1 MCFFSKTTKKEKV
14 KLRHFK
20 LKEFASPD
28 LKGSEKN
35 MNKTFLLFLDE
46 LRERCGF
53 PFKITSGFRTEAY
66 QEDLRRRGYKT
77 AKKGTSPHL
86 EGIAADVAI
95 TDSYKRALFVAFA
108 LELVSELDL
117 PFRLGI
123 AGKDKGN
130 FIHIDISEK
139 LSSPKIWIY

>member
-1 MCFFSKTTKKEKV
+1 MCFFSKTPKKEKV

-20 LKEFASPD
+20 LDEFDSPD
-28 LKGSEKN
+28 EKGSGKK
-35 MNKTFLLFLDE
+35 MDKTFLLFLDE

-53 PFKITSGFRTEAY
+53 PFKITSGFRTKSHH
-66 QEDLRRRGYKT
+66 EDLTKRGYKT
-77 AKKGTSPHL
+77 IKNSAHL
-86 EGIAADVAI
+86 QGIAADVSI

-139 LSSPKIWIY
+139 LTSPKIWIY

>member
-1 MCFFSKTTKKEKV
+1 MCFFSKAFEKEKV
-14 KLRHFK
+14 RLRHFK
-20 LKEFASPD
+20 LKEFDSPD
-28 LKGSEKN
+28 EKGSGKN
-35 MNKTFLLFLDE
+35 MDKTFLLFLDE
-46 LRERCGF
+46 LRNRCGF
-53 PFKITSGFRTEAY
+53 PFKITSAFRTKSHHEK
-66 QEDLRRRGYKT
+66 LGKLGYKT
-77 AKKGTSPHL
+77 IKNSAHL

-108 LELVSELDL
+108 LEISSELDL

>member
-1 MCFFSKTTKKEKV
+1 MCFFSKAFEKEKV

-28 LKGSEKN
+28 DEKSGKK
-35 MNKTFLLFLDE
+35 MDKTFLLFLDE
-46 LRERCGF
+46 LRNRCGF
-53 PFKITSGFRTEAY
+53 PFKITSGYRTKSHHEK
-66 QEDLRRRGYKT
+66 LGKLGYKT
-77 AKKGTSPHL
+77 IKNSAHL

-108 LELVSELDL
+108 LEISSELDL

-139 LSSPKIWIY
+139 LPSPKIWIY

>member
-1 MCFFSKTTKKEKV
+1 MCFFIKTPKKEKV

-20 LKEFASPD
+20 IKEFDSPD
-28 LKGSEKN
+28 EKGSGKK
-35 MNKTFLLFLDE
+35 MDKTFLLFLDE

-53 PFKITSGFRTEAY
+53 PFKITSGFRTKSHH
-66 QEDLRRRGYKT
+66 EDLTKRGYKT
-77 AKKGTSPHL
+77 IKNSAHL
-86 EGIAADVAI
+86 EGKAADVAI
-95 TDSYKRALFVAFA
+95 SDSYQRALFVAFT
-108 LELVSELDL
+108 LELASELDL

>member
-1 MCFFSKTTKKEKV
+1 MCFFSKAFQKEKV

-28 LKGSEKN
+28 DPKSGKK
-35 MNKTFLLFLDE
+35 MDKTFLLFLDE
-46 LRERCGF
+46 LRNRCN
-53 PFKITSGFRTEAY
+53 FKFFITSGFRTEAY

-95 TDSYKRALFVAFA
+95 TDSYKRALFVGFA
-108 LELVSELDL
+108 LELASELDL

-139 LSSPKIWIY
+139 LTSPKIWIY

>member
-1 MCFFSKTTKKEKV
+1 MCFFSKAPKKEKV

-28 LKGSEKN
+28 DVKSGKN
-35 MNKTFLLFLDE
+35 MDKTFLLFLDE
-46 LRERCGF
+46 LRSRCGF
-53 PFKITSGFRTEAY
+53 PFKITSGYRTKSHHEK
-66 QEDLRRRGYKT
+66 LGKLGYKT
-77 AKKGTSPHL
+77 IKNSAHL

-108 LELVSELDL
+108 VELASELDL

-123 AGKDKGN
+123 AGKNEGN

-139 LSSPKIWIY
+139 LPSPKIWIY

>member
-1 MCFFSKTTKKEKV
+1 MCFFSKAYKKEKV

-28 LKGSEKN
+28 DEKSGKK
-35 MNKTFLLFLDE
+35 MDKTFLLFLDE
-46 LRERCGF
+46 LRNRCGF
-53 PFKITSGFRTEAY
+53 PFKITSGFRTKSHH
-66 QEDLRRRGYKT
+66 EDLTKRGYKT
-77 AKKGTSPHL
+77 IKNSAHL
-86 EGIAADVAI
+86 EGKAADVAI

-108 LELVSELDL
+108 LELASELDL

>member
-1 MCFFSKTTKKEKV
+1 MCFFSKAHKKEKV
-14 KLRHFK
+14 RLRHFK

-28 LKGSEKN
+28 EKGSGKN
-35 MNKTFLLFLDE
+35 MDKTFLLFLDE
-46 LRERCGF
+46 LRNRCGF
-53 PFKITSGFRTEAY
+53 PFKITSGYRTKSHHEK
-66 QEDLRRRGYKT
+66 LGKLGYKT
-77 AKKGTSPHL
+77 IKNSAHL

-108 LELVSELDL
+108 LEISSELDL

-123 AGKDKGN
+123 AGKDRGN

-139 LSSPKIWIY
+139 LPSPKIWIY

>member
-1 MCFFSKTTKKEKV
+1 MCFFSKTPKKEKV

-20 LKEFASPD
+20 IKEFDSPD
-28 LKGSEKN
+28 EKGSGKK
-35 MNKTFLLFLDE
+35 MDKTFLLFLDE

-53 PFKITSGFRTEAY
+53 PFKITSGFRTKSHHEK
-66 QEDLRRRGYKT
+66 LGKLGYKT
-77 AKKGTSPHL
+77 IKNSAHL

-108 LELVSELDL
+108 LELASELDL

>member
-1 MCFFSKTTKKEKV
+1 MCFFSKTPKKEKV

-20 LKEFASPD
+20 LDEFDSPD
-28 LKGSEKN
+28 EKGSGKK
-35 MNKTFLLFLDE
+35 MDKTFLLFLDE
-46 LRERCGF
+46 LRHRCN
-53 PFKITSGFRTEAY
+53 FKFFITSGFRTKSHH
-66 QEDLRRRGYKT
+66 EDLTKRGYKT
-77 AKKGTSPHL
+77 IKNSAHL
-86 EGIAADVAI
+86 EGKAVDVI
-95 TDSYKRALFVAFA
+95 ISDSYKRALFVAFA
-108 LELVSELDL
+108 LELASELDL

>member
-1 MCFFSKTTKKEKV
+1 MCFFSKAYKKEKV

-20 LKEFASPD
+20 LKEFDSPD
-28 LKGSEKN
+28 LKGSGKK

-66 QEDLRRRGYKT
+66 QEDLTRRGYKT

-108 LELVSELDL
+108 LELASELDL

-123 AGKDKGN
+123 SGKNN

>member
-1 MCFFSKTTKKEKV
+1 MPTSDGGKMCI
-14 KLRHFK
+14 
-20 LKEFASPD
+20 D
-28 LKGSEKN
+28 
-35 MNKTFLLFLDE
+35 FLHKLDE
-46 LRERCGF
+46 ARELAGV
-53 PFKITSGFRTEAY
+53 PFKITSGFRTKSHHEK
-66 QEDLRRRGYKT
+66 LGKLGYKT
-77 AKKGTSPHL
+77 IKNSAHL

-108 LELVSELDL
+108 LELASELDL